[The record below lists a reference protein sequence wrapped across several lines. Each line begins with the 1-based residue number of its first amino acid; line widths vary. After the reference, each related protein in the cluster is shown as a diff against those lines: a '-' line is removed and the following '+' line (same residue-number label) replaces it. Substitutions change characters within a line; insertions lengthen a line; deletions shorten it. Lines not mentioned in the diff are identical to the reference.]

1 MHVFQIFKAAKK
13 KCSKMLTALYFT
25 LSSALTFNAL
35 PAFAGAQSSG
45 SGSSSSGGGFNSI
58 FQNQKT
64 NISVG
69 EVDANT
75 LINNLVGV
83 ICGIASIIGIF
94 MIITG
99 VMKFFS
105 AMSEGNP
112 AEQSKAVKQIVI
124 GVVFTSM
131 GILVNFIFGTK

>member
-45 SGSSSSGGGFNSI
+45 SGSSSGGGGFNSM
-58 FQNQKT
+58 FKSAD
-64 NISVG
+64 ISVG

-131 GILVNFIFGTK
+131 GVLVSFIFGSK